1 MTEISREGV
10 VESIDR
16 TANDPVLVY
25 VRCDESPDVDEVS
38 VPLGDLPPDLTE
50 GGRVRVVDDW
60 DHEKNMRL
68 MWLEIERLP

>member
-25 VRCDESPDVDEVS
+25 VRYDKSPDVDEVS
-38 VPLGDLPPDLTE
+38 VPLGDLSPDLTE
-50 GGRVRVVDDW
+50 GDRVRVVDDW
-60 DHEKNMRL
+60 DHKKNMRL
-68 MWLEIERLP
+68 TLLEIERLP